1 MEDVLT
7 EAEVVENVKVFH
19 ELLRRFIAA
28 KIPICLDFG
37 AGTSSVH
44 AMELIFERFDSHVVN
59 HGTIA
64 SYLVD
69 KKLPIA
75 YRVALE
81 QWLLGR
87 HTEALD
93 RLASG
98 AEGQR
103 YFKNAVGF
111 VLLQA
116 ALILG
121 FLFVGMLAICLWLLP
136 KMEAIQSESFA
147 EPGIGL
153 TLLATLA
160 RTLPYWSSMIF
171 GVAVIAF
178 FFRRAI
184 SEWALARVAPM
195 REESYALSEFQSL
208 FSRPAR
214 FQWLVSCVVVLCGFF
229 VLLQALSV
237 VGVTFELLKQL
248 VAP

>member
-1 MEDVLT
+1 MGAVLT
-7 EAEVVENVKVFH
+7 EAEVIESVKAFH

-28 KIPICLDFG
+28 KIPICLSFG
-37 AGTSSVH
+37 AGTCSVH
-44 AMELIFERFDSHVVN
+44 AMDLISDRFESHLAN
-59 HGTIA
+59 HGTIE
-64 SYLVD
+64 SYLAD
-69 KKLPIA
+69 TQLPNA

-81 QWLLGR
+81 QWLLGAN
-87 HTEALD
+87 TEALD
-93 RLASG
+93 RLVSG

-103 YFKNAVGF
+103 YFRNAVGF

-116 ALILG
+116 SLILG
-121 FLFVGMLAICLWLLP
+121 FLFVGMVGICLWLLP
-136 KMEAIQSESFA
+136 KMEAIQSESFT

-153 TLLATLA
+153 TLLASLA
-160 RTLPYWSSMIF
+160 RTLPYWSLLILGFAIVS
-171 GVAVIAF
+171 F

-184 SEWALARVAPM
+184 SEHVLARVAPM

-237 VGVTFELLKQL
+237 VGVTFELLTQL
-248 VAP
+248 VAS